1 MATVTAIEVRRK
13 SAISWVLI
21 PDGVAAN
28 EIQEAWWRAT
38 RIGDNITFKSTN
50 GAVEFKDINY
60 QLISYVDEVTPAN
73 NVASFASGYECF
85 NYLKEQGFFDV
96 GSDGGVTG
104 STFIGLDDT
113 PSTYLGQALKL
124 LRVNASATAVEF
136 FQKAIA
142 SQLSELVDGPGAYQ
156 NGKYLKSTASG
167 WQWSDGFN
175 VNQDNKGFVR
185 NYGILNSVPTI
196 NDMVSKMNYMFSPI
210 LVVSETQTPII
221 VYITYVNPD
230 TLESS
235 KYPFLF
241 LAGKGTYGASLLQ
254 PVTASMLFQLPSLNL
269 TPEDIESDPNVSIV
283 NLDPVVDGD
292 FVSKANES
300 FWDFSD
306 SDYQNGGQSYYFSYT
321 DDGVLYYALFVGTP
335 GTYGDG
341 ATLFTEDDFVDTTN
355 SGVQPEIPESISVWV
370 DGEYSNN
377 QYVSKVIN
385 SQLYLFRS
393 TEDNNTTEPLLR
405 SSKEPWKSIIYGV
418 TPVYVGEWS
427 AGSYVTGN
435 VVSKNG
441 FAYYCFV
448 DTDTDPEQ
456 LLPPYWFKLGIYT
469 GTYNPSFPYSNGE
482 VVAAAGNQV
491 YVSNYD
497 NNTYALNTGVVSKWE
512 VVNGQLNTITFWGD
526 SFTEGSG
533 STGNGNYPTQLSIMT
548 GFNSDNQGIAGET
561 STQIKTR
568 FMASPEKWG
577 NATVFW
583 VGYNNNSDPTTVK
596 ADIAEMVSKLGHD
609 RYLVLEILRSTTDGD
624 TFIPPLNSDLASIYK
639 DRFVRLQDYL
649 ISLYNTAYSQDV
661 IDYANNDTPWSERY
675 DWLHLNNEGYYN
687 VAKKLSGYLGY
698 LTGSEDITQRHINS
712 KYIQVTDLNGTD
724 RLPIAATEISYSE
737 SLNTGFI
744 NVYDGKTGTPKTLSI
759 QYNNGSTLKL
769 IENGGSI
776 FSGNIGVYSS
786 GTSRYL
792 VRDMT
797 TGEWKT
803 SSPVGSGYVPYEN
816 SDGIFIGSP
825 ILTNGSNVSIGGGVS
840 GYKFDVYGISASRGA
855 NNAVISGQANTTQG
869 FIQFLNTDTSA
880 NGNGQIFTAQ
890 LQVGAGTISPTTDGE
905 VAVFGGEIKISDP
918 TLPTSATTRIYVD
931 TAIDASGDIKQNG
944 NSFGGTMTIGTN
956 DGFNLVLKRNNIAK
970 VIIGN
975 TNVSFADN
983 ITGSASGSS
992 SVSWGSDTS
1001 PSSLNKPA
1009 SQSGGNPAFTINMNS
1024 GSATGDILQLASN
1037 TTGSLTTK
1045 FGVRKDGRAYGSN
1058 GVAGDD
1064 YVTLF
1069 QSERSVLN
1077 DSITTM
1083 PSAATLEAS
1092 YPSVPLPYYVIA
1104 KNINSGAS
1112 PTIFIKHSVGVWL
1125 FQPIALLT

>member
-60 QLISYVDEVTPAN
+60 QFISYVDEVTPAN
-73 NVASFASGYECF
+73 NMASFASGYECF

-142 SQLSELVDGPGAYQ
+142 SQLSELVDGPGAYA

-167 WQWSDGFN
+167 WVWSDGFN
-175 VNQDNKGFVR
+175 VNQNNIGVKRSLGTSVTEPTTALAASR
-185 NYGILNSVPTI
+185 LNISSGI
-196 NDMVSKMNYMFSPI
+196 
-210 LVVSETQTPII
+210 VVSETQTPVI
-221 VYITYVNPD
+221 VYITTMPSEGVG
-230 TLESS
+230 S
-235 KYPFLF
+235 KLYPWLF
-241 LAGKGTYGASLLQ
+241 LPGKGTWGGVLGIT
-254 PVTASMLFQLPSLNL
+254 VTSSMLFQLPPLNL
-269 TPEDIESDPNVSIV
+269 TPDDVIDDPNVSIV

-393 TEDNNTTEPLLR
+393 TSDNNTTEPLLR
-405 SSKEPWKSIIYGV
+405 SNKEPWKSIIYGV
-418 TPVYVGEWS
+418 TPIYNGEWS

-687 VAKKLSGYLGY
+687 VAKKISGYLGY

-825 ILTNGSNVSIGGGVS
+825 ILTNGSNVSIGGDVS

-890 LQVGAGTISPTTDGE
+890 LQVGAGTISPTTNGE
-905 VAVFGGEIKISDP
+905 VAVFGGEIKIFDP

-931 TAIDASGDIKQNG
+931 TAIAASGDIKQNG

-970 VIIGN
+970 VIIGESG
-975 TNVSFADN
+975 VSFQDGVISGANNGGQLYFGNDSTVPMYAYRNLGDSTSAFRVRNDHASSTGNIADFSSN
-983 ITGSASGSS
+983 I
-992 SVSWGSDTS
+992 
-1001 PSSLNKPA
+1001 
-1009 SQSGGNPAFTINMNS
+1009 GGT
-1024 GSATGDILQLASN
+1024 LAVRA
-1037 TTGSLTTK
+1037 
-1045 FGVRKDGRAYGSN
+1045 GVRKDGRVYGSN
-1058 GVAGDD
+1058 AVAGND
-1064 YVTLF
+1064 YVTLS
-1069 QSERSVLN
+1069 QSDRSVLN